1 MTLAIIHLYG
11 NLGRDAELRYT
22 QSGNPVLHFTMACS
36 SVQGTGEQRREHTD
50 WFNVS
55 LFGKRGEAIAQY
67 LLKGTRVAVVGRFQH
82 RTFTRQ
88 DGTVGCALD
97 VIASEI
103 DFAGGGRPVAE
114 AGDLDETT
122 PTPARADEPTRSR
135 PRPARP
141 VEEVLADDDDV
152 PF

>member
-1 MTLAIIHLYG
+1 VSLAIVHVYG

-22 QSGNPVLHFTMACS
+22 QSGNPVLRFTVAAS
-36 SVQGTGEQRREHTD
+36 SVQGTGEMRQEHTD

-67 LLKGTRVAVVGRFQH
+67 LLKGTRVAVVGRLQH
-82 RTFTRQ
+82 RNYTRQ
-88 DGTVGCALD
+88 DGTSGCSLD

-103 DFAGGGRPVAE
+103 DFAGGGRRDTENDAVLAHPAAVH
-114 AGDLDETT
+114 AGENL
-122 PTPARADEPTRSR
+122 ADE
-135 PRPARP
+135 
-141 VEEVLADDDDV
+141 DV

>member
-1 MTLAIIHLYG
+1 MSLAIIHLYG
-11 NLGRDAELRYT
+11 NLGRDAELRYA
-22 QSGNPVLHFTMACS
+22 QSGTPVLHFTMACS

-55 LFGKRGEAIAQY
+55 LFGRRGEAIAQY

-103 DFAGGGRPVAE
+103 DFAGGGRPTAE
-114 AGDLDETT
+114 AADEEDTTPAPPRAEETT
-122 PTPARADEPTRSR
+122 RRR
-135 PRPARP
+135 PRHVRP
-141 VEEVLADDDDV
+141 VEDVLADEDV

>member
-11 NLGRDAELRYT
+11 NLGRDAELRYA
-22 QSGNPVLHFTMACS
+22 QSGTPVLHFTMACS

-55 LFGKRGEAIAQY
+55 LFGKRGEALAQY

-103 DFAGGGRPVAE
+103 DLAGGGRPAAE
-114 AGDLDETT
+114 AAEFDETT
-122 PTPARADEPTRSR
+122 PAPSRAEEPTGSR
-135 PRPARP
+135 PRQVRP
-141 VEEVLADDDDV
+141 VEEVLADDNDV